1 MNNIYKIITVAIG
14 VLFLFYF
21 IHLFDELPKIN
32 FRDFLLEVNWLY
44 VGISLLAYLLSHA
57 LRALRIAI
65 LMGRQDYS
73 LLKLVYLQYYT
84 NGINLILPFKLGE
97 VYRIIEFNKII
108 KDNNK
113 LVLTVI
119 AEKTLDLLV
128 LFIWAIL
135 AISFL
140 GNGIVELKIVIWVI
154 SALIMFSMG
163 IFFVLPENLK
173 TLNLVIA
180 KRYNTRTVIYILSLT
195 TRILKVISN
204 IKIILKSNF
213 STISLITLMI
223 WLLEVVGFAYL
234 LPFMAEK
241 VQVWLLSILVF
252 LSSLIPSAS
261 LGLGGLQL
269 GFSSLDYKANQ
280 FNSLLI
286 SLTYQAFIFSPAVL
300 LGLLLHMVVS
310 LNKKSKQR
318 LK

>member
-1 MNNIYKIITVAIG
+1 M
-14 VLFLFYF
+14 
-21 IHLFDELPKIN
+21 
-32 FRDFLLEVNWLY
+32 RDFLLEVNWLY